1 MASDHDDD
9 LPPGARDRDLVD
21 QRLAQAARAA
31 RVPHGL
37 PAPRAGEPSDDL
49 LLRVLAGVATAEE
62 QKVVGAGSAYT
73 RERLELLREA
83 LAETGHAAAPG
94 LVERAA
100 RYVFVMAKDALELLR
115 AATEPLVLP
124 GAAPVRSGASGAEAR
139 IAYYEFVQPIGD
151 LEAHLKIE
159 HVARAAAPA
168 HVDLQ
173 VTVTRPGGGGAGTRV
188 SLVRA
193 GTVIDSVPVAAG
205 SAATFEGLVGDRYE
219 IVFRKAGQDEPLG
232 RLHLDLLAS

>member
-9 LPPGARDRDLVD
+9 RPPGARDRLDE
-21 QRLAQAARAA
+21 RLSQAARAA

-37 PAPRAGEPSDDL
+37 PTPRPGEPSDDL
-49 LLRVLAGVATAEE
+49 LLRVVSGVATAEE
-62 QKVVGAGSAYT
+62 QRVVHAGSAYT
-73 RERLELLREA
+73 KERLELLREA
-83 LAETGHAAAPG
+83 LAESGHAPAPG
-94 LVERAA
+94 VVERAA

-124 GAAPVRSGASGAEAR
+124 GAAPVRSGAAPAEAR

-159 HVARAAAPA
+159 HVSRAAAPA
-168 HVDLQ
+168 HVDVQ
-173 VTVTRPGGGGAGTRV
+173 VTLAGATAGTRV
-188 SLVRA
+188 SLLRA

-205 SAATFEGLVGDRYE
+205 GAATFEGLVGDRYE

-232 RLHLDLLAS
+232 KLHLDLIAS